1 MKSNLLFLKNVP
13 SRSLDE
19 CFDLNT
25 FSYRTKPSTWSC
37 GTLRFCFLPKFRMN
51 EFFFG
56 RGWGMTKWTGIQE
69 WRCYHA
75 TCNSRGFFFL
85 ILYFRPSAGRP
96 WKGPWV
102 LFGTLWLKYL
112 LVTLHRFVIENNRYY
127 RYSIVDNEAYP
138 GHLSWRRWLIFSR
151 SGLPAMFSRKRN
163 DLAQYFNHKINPLT
177 TWFFSQTRWLDIG
190 VLCILW

>member
-1 MKSNLLFLKNVP
+1 MNVSILTIFRIVRSLAPEAVVLWDSAFCQNSVWMNFFLVGVVEWQNEQEYRNGGVITQHAIVEGFLK
-13 SRSLDE
+13 
-19 CFDLNT
+19 F
-25 FSYRTKPSTWSC
+25 
-37 GTLRFCFLPKFRMN
+37 
-51 EFFFG
+51 
-56 RGWGMTKWTGIQE
+56 
-69 WRCYHA
+69 
-75 TCNSRGFFFL
+75 
-85 ILYFRPSAGRP
+85 LYFRPSAGRP

-112 LVTLHRFVIENNRYY
+112 LVTLHRFVIENNCYY

-190 VLCILW
+190 VLCIL

>member
-1 MKSNLLFLKNVP
+1 MNVSISTLFRIV
-13 SRSLDE
+13 RSLAPEGVVLWDSAFCQNSVWMNFFLVGVGE
-19 CFDLNT
+19 WQNEQE
-25 FSYRTKPSTWSC
+25 YRNGGVVT
-37 GTLRFCFLPKFRMN
+37 
-51 EFFFG
+51 
-56 RGWGMTKWTGIQE
+56 Q
-69 WRCYHA
+69 HA
-75 TCNSRGFFFL
+75 IVEGFFFN
-85 ILYFRPSAGRP
+85 S
-96 WKGPWV
+96 
-102 LFGTLWLKYL
+102 LFQAKRGEAVKGTLSPVWDTMVEI
-112 LVTLHRFVIENNRYY
+112 LVGDFTQVCYRKNRYY

>member
-1 MKSNLLFLKNVP
+1 MNVSISTLFRIV
-13 SRSLDE
+13 RSLAPEAVVLWD
-19 CFDLNT
+19 
-25 FSYRTKPSTWSC
+25 SA
-37 GTLRFCFLPKFRMN
+37 FCQNSVWMN
-51 EFFFG
+51 FFFG
-56 RGWGMTKWTGIQE
+56 RGWGMKKWTGIQE
-69 WRCYHA
+69 WRF
-75 TCNSRGFFFL
+75 SLF
-85 ILYFRPSAGRP
+85 LYFRPSAGRP

-112 LVTLHRFVIENNRYY
+112 LLTLHRFVIENNRYY

-177 TWFFSQTRWLDIG
+177 TWFFSQIRWLDIG

>member
-1 MKSNLLFLKNVP
+1 
-13 SRSLDE
+13 
-19 CFDLNT
+19 
-25 FSYRTKPSTWSC
+25 
-37 GTLRFCFLPKFRMN
+37 MN
-51 EFFFG
+51 
-56 RGWGMTKWTGIQE
+56 
-69 WRCYHA
+69 
-75 TCNSRGFFFL
+75 FFL
-85 ILYFRPSAGRP
+85 VGVGEWQNEQEYRNGGVVTQHAIVEGFLNFFISGQARGGRERDPESCLGHYGWNTCCWLYTG
-96 WKGPWV
+96 
-102 LFGTLWLKYL
+102 LF
-112 LVTLHRFVIENNRYY
+112 IENNRYY